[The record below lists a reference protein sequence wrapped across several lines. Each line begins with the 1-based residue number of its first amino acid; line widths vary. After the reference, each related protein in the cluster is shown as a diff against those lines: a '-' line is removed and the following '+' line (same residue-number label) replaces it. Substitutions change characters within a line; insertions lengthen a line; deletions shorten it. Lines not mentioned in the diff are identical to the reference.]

1 MNVQITINE
10 RPLKVEKGITI
21 LQAARQH
28 AIYIPTLCD
37 YPGLPAYGSCR
48 LCIVEIQGQQN
59 TPTACTTPVEEGMVI
74 LTGSPKVQLLR
85 DELLKMLL
93 AEHPSSCLFCPEKG
107 HCDECMVTLRK
118 AGVTT
123 GCRSCHKDNQ
133 CELQDLVEK
142 SGLDQVDYPVRYR
155 MLPVEKNDPFFDR
168 DYNLCVLCGRCI
180 RTCAGLHFNNALAFT
195 ERGTQTLVG
204 VAFNRTH
211 LEAGCSFCGAC
222 VEICPTGA
230 LAEKTRKWEGK
241 PDQETTTTCP
251 LCSLGCQMRLL
262 SKNNTV
268 IGSLPDHSSGSDS
281 LCVKGRFGIT
291 ELVNHPT
298 RLKQPQR
305 AAGQSRLGIVW
316 DEAIRL
322 AAEKLTTC
330 PPAQFEMIVSS
341 SCTNEDIYIA
351 QKFTRQVM
359 QSRRIHTIDQDGHAD
374 DMDAFIKLLAQ
385 SQPLS
390 VLAEAQVILC
400 LGLDEQY
407 FQSVV
412 EVKLHQAKDR
422 GARIIVAHSQEHNL
436 RYYADE
442 WLQPLPG
449 KEPDLIYELLER
461 AGKPPLVNS
470 GRSSERPVD
479 RIEQAARLLQESSN
493 ITVIVGP
500 SFLDHAGQARLLEAV
515 DRLINRLGARV
526 IVLPDQGNLSGSL
539 LLGISP
545 SASTYGSQELEV
557 LYLVGENVPVSFP
570 GHPFVIYQNIYPPS
584 PGRQADLV
592 LPAAAF
598 SEEEGTFIN
607 HAGRLQE
614 IHRSVPPPGEA
625 LPTWEILC
633 RIAQKMGAQG
643 FDYACVADIRAEIAG
658 FIEGFQVGSFVDLSP
673 SVLRGSSLLRYDRVP
688 TWSAQQNKKPAG
700 AGEADGRSL
709 LTRQTHLH
717 TYMGF
722 PLAQWVAGLR
732 QLPSQFR
739 GLPSQFRGL
748 PPLYPD
754 KSGQEHV

>member
-1 MNVQITINE
+1 MNVHIIINE
-10 RPLKVEKGITI
+10 RPLQVEKGITI

-37 YPGLPAYGSCR
+37 YPGLPAHGSCR
-48 LCIVEIQGQQN
+48 MCIVEIQGKLN

-74 LTGSPKVQLLR
+74 LTGSPKVQQLR

-107 HCDECMVTLRK
+107 QCDGCMVTLRK

-123 GCRSCHKDNQ
+123 GCRSCYKDNQ

-142 SGLDQVDYPVRYR
+142 SELSWLDYPVRYR

-180 RTCAGLHFNNALAFT
+180 RTCAELHFGNVLAFT
-195 ERGTQTLVG
+195 ARGTQTLVG
-204 VAFNRTH
+204 PAFNRTH

-222 VEICPTGA
+222 VEVCPTGA
-230 LAEKTRKWEGK
+230 LAEKTRKWDGK
-241 PDQETTTTCP
+241 PDRETTTTCP

-268 IGSLPDHSSGSDS
+268 IGSLPDHSSGADS

-298 RLKQPQR
+298 RLKQPQK
-305 AAGQSRLGIVW
+305 AAGQSRLRIAW
-316 DEAIRL
+316 DEAVQL

-330 PPAQFEMIVSS
+330 PPDRFEMIVSS
-341 SCTNEDIYIA
+341 NCTNEDVFIA

-359 QSRRIHTIDQDGHAD
+359 RSDRIFTIDQDGYPLKSGGSAD
-374 DMDAFIKLLAQ
+374 GMDAILKLLAQ

-400 LGLDEQY
+400 LGLDDPY
-407 FQSVV
+407 SQSVV
-412 EVKLHQAKDR
+412 EVKLHQAKAR
-422 GARIIVAHSQEHNL
+422 GARIITVNSQEHNL
-436 RYYADE
+436 GYYADE

-449 KEPDLIYELLER
+449 KEPDLIDQLLER
-461 AGKPPLVNS
+461 TGKPATGNPDR
-470 GRSSERPVD
+470 GGERPVE

-500 SFLDHAGQARLLEAV
+500 SILDHADQARLLEAV
-515 DRLINRLGARV
+515 DRLVKQLGARV
-526 IVLPDQGNLSGSL
+526 IVLPEQGNLLGSL

-545 SASTYGSQELEV
+545 RESTAGSQDLDV

-570 GHPFVIYQNIYPPS
+570 GHPFVLYQNIYPPS
-584 PGRQADLV
+584 PGCQAGLV

-614 IHRSVPPPGEA
+614 IHRCVPPPGEA

-643 FDYACVADIRAEIAG
+643 FDYAGAADIRVEIAG
-658 FIEGFQVGSFVDLSP
+658 IIEGFQAGGVVDLTILLNADR
-673 SVLRGSSLLRYDRVP
+673 SV
-688 TWSAQQNKKPAG
+688 QNNIKMAG
-700 AGEADGRSL
+700 AGEVDACSL
-709 LTRQTHLH
+709 LTRQTNSH

-732 QLPSQFR
+732 QLSPQFR
-739 GLPSQFRGL
+739 GI
-748 PPLYPD
+748 YPD
-754 KSGQEHV
+754 ESRQEHV